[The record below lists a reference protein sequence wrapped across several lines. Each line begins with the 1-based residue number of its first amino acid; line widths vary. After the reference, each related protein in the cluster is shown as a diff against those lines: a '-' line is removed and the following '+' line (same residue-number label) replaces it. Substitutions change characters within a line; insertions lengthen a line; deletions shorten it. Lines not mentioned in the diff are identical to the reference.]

1 MSLINKSKEVD
12 YMVSIKDVAN
22 YAGVSVATVS
32 RAINNKGYIH
42 EDTLKKVKKAID
54 DLNYQPNE
62 IARSLNSKTSKLI
75 GLFVPSVEHYFFA
88 ELTYIV
94 ESTANK
100 YGYKVLLCNSEVDA
114 EKEKSYIEMLKQNQ
128 VAGIIMASQNM
139 DVDYYKNI
147 GFPLVMV
154 ERHFSTEIPY
164 VVSDNYYGGVL
175 ATQKLID
182 CGCKYL
188 GHIAGTKDIRPA
200 NRRTDAFKEIA
211 SKNNIKYVIEQCSI
225 GYDAGYKAAYKLLE
239 NHPDLDGI
247 FCSSD
252 EVALALMSVAKKF
265 GKKVPEDLN
274 IVGFDGV
281 KLASILG
288 ITTIKQPIQEMG
300 EAAVELLMKQIE
312 EGVRKL
318 ESKIFP
324 ISLVEGITTK
334 C

>member
-1 MSLINKSKEVD
+1 
-12 YMVSIKDVAN
+12 MVSIKDVAN
-22 YAGVSVATVS
+22 YANVSVATVS
-32 RAINNKGYIH
+32 RVINNKGYIH
-42 EDTLKKVKKAID
+42 EDTRKKVSKAID
-54 DLNYQPNE
+54 DLDYQPNE

-88 ELTYIV
+88 ELTYAI

-100 YGYKVLLCNSEVDA
+100 YGYKVLLCNSEEDA
-114 EKEKSYIEMLKQNQ
+114 QKERSYIDMLKQNQ

-147 GFPLVMV
+147 EFPLIMV
-154 ERHFSTEIPY
+154 ERHFSTDIPY

-175 ATQKLID
+175 ATEKLIN

-211 SKNNIKYVIEQCSI
+211 SENNIKHVIQQCSI
-225 GYDAGYKAAYKLLE
+225 GYDAGYDAAVKILE
-239 NHPDLDGI
+239 NNPNMDGI

-252 EVALALMSVAKKF
+252 EVALALMSAAKQF
-265 GKKVPEDLN
+265 GKRVPEDLK
-274 IVGFDGV
+274 IIGFDGV
-281 KLASILG
+281 KIASILG

-300 EAAVELLMKQIE
+300 EAAVELLMKQVE
-312 EGVRKL
+312 QGVRKL

-324 ISLVEGITTK
+324 VSLVEGGTTK
-334 C
+334 LSSQTYD